1 MSIFMK
7 FDPTINIGS
16 IIQTAAF
23 LIAALGL
30 IFNALVT
37 RRAARERRIQQLV
50 DLQHQFYSGASM
62 LDAYYLIEYG
72 EFKFDTDFHGSD
84 REKKIDRLL
93 VHFENIASLF
103 QAKVVSLA
111 ELDIVAY
118 NYLVIYQDPEINRY
132 FEWLDSW
139 YKIRGMRERPFDTFR
154 SVGAIVET
162 RRYKLLPT

>member
-1 MSIFMK
+1 MR
-7 FDPTINIGS
+7 FDPTITIGAL
-16 IIQTAAF
+16 IQTAA
-23 LIAALGL
+23 LLVAAAGL

-50 DLQHQFYSGASM
+50 QLQHQFYSDESM

-72 EFKFDTDFHGSD
+72 SFEYDDNFHGSD
-84 REKKIDRLL
+84 LEKKIDRLL

-103 QAKVVSLA
+103 DAKVVSLK

-118 NYLVIYQDPEINRY
+118 NYLMIYQNREVKRY

-139 YKIRGMRERPFDTFR
+139 YKMRGIKERPFDTFR
-154 SVGAIVET
+154 TVGAVVEK
-162 RRYKLLPT
+162 RRYRFLLT